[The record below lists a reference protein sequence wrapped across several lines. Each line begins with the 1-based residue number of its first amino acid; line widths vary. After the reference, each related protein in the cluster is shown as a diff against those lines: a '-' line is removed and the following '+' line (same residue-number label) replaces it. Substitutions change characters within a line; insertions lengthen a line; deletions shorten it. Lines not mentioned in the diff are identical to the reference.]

1 MAAASL
7 FPINRRLSTMP
18 APIGHNSNDLTPRQ
32 YRALYMEHF
41 NAILRQT
48 EVCKAENAARL
59 ELRKRAKADGI
70 ILGDIDF
77 GMRCAQIEDPQVI
90 TDEKRRQLE
99 IMRFFALPIGAQVE
113 LALDREPIVERA
125 AREGEY
131 AGYAAKDRDSN
142 PYEVNS
148 EPGRAWAAAWDDA
161 QAQMLE
167 DLRQA
172 MEIRRAKREAAAANP
187 AAGDD
192 GENDPPNEDGD
203 E

>member
-1 MAAASL
+1 MSAK
-7 FPINRRLSTMP
+7 
-18 APIGHNSNDLTPRQ
+18 IGHNSSDLTARQ
-32 YRALYMEHF
+32 YRALYMQHF
-41 NAILRQT
+41 NAILAQT

-59 ELRKRAKADGI
+59 KLRKEAKADGI
-70 ILGDIDF
+70 ILADIDF

-99 IMRFFALPIGAQVE
+99 IMKFFALPLGTQGE
-113 LALDREPIVERA
+113 FELDREPIVERA

-142 PYEVNS
+142 PYDVNS

-161 QAQMLE
+161 QANMLE

-172 MEIRRAKREAAAANP
+172 MEIRRAKREAEANA

-192 GENDPPNEDGD
+192 GENDPPEDD